1 MNAIAITLYL
11 HPKMKLT
18 DDEYYEFCRLNPDIN
33 FEMDSC
39 GRLLI
44 VPPTGG
50 WTGNKNIK
58 LSQQLANWTDADG
71 TGIAFDSNTEF
82 VLPKGGKRAPDA
94 AWIKLERWNALT
106 YEQQEKFPPLC
117 PDFLVELR
125 SATDNLKSVQRK
137 MQEYMDSGLRLGWLI
152 NPQNQQVEIY
162 RQGQEVEILDTP
174 TTLSGEDVLPGFVLN
189 LKGIL

>member
-1 MNAIAITLYL
+1 MNAIAITL
-11 HPKMKLT
+11 HPTMKLT

-33 FEMDSC
+33 FEMDSL

-82 VLPKGGKRAPDA
+82 GGLTRA
-94 AWIKLERWNALT
+94 
-106 YEQQEKFPPLC
+106 
-117 PDFLVELR
+117 
-125 SATDNLKSVQRK
+125 
-137 MQEYMDSGLRLGWLI
+137 
-152 NPQNQQVEIY
+152 
-162 RQGQEVEILDTP
+162 
-174 TTLSGEDVLPGFVLN
+174 
-189 LKGIL
+189 

>member
-1 MNAIAITLYL
+1 MNAIAITLHL
-11 HPKMKLT
+11 HPKMRLT

-33 FEMDSC
+33 FEIDQA

-94 AWIKLERWNALT
+94 AWIKL
-106 YEQQEKFPPLC
+106 KFLFVDRKSRDLYLC
-117 PDFLVELR
+117 DDYSANRQSPDYWH
-125 SATDNLKSVQRK
+125 Q
-137 MQEYMDSGLRLGWLI
+137 
-152 NPQNQQVEIY
+152 
-162 RQGQEVEILDTP
+162 
-174 TTLSGEDVLPGFVLN
+174 
-189 LKGIL
+189 